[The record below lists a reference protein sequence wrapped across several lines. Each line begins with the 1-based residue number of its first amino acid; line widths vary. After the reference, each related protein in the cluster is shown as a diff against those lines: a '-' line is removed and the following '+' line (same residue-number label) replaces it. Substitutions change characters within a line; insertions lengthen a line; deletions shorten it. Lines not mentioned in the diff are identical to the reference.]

1 MRLLIAEDDKALGL
15 FLSRGLEADGH
26 RVRLACDGG
35 AAVEAFRQEMPDLTI
50 LDLNMPVKDG
60 EQVLE
65 ELRALDAELPVLV
78 LTARQE
84 VDTRVRCLDR
94 GADDLMIKPFSL
106 HELRARCRALLRRK
120 REARLQLRAGDLEL
134 DRLDHT
140 ARRGGLPIVLTNKE
154 FALLEHL
161 MLNRGQCV
169 SRVELLDSVWN
180 LEPAQTTNIVDVY
193 VNYLRRKLKDPPP
206 GQLIR
211 TVRGQGYMVP
221 SETELAL
228 VAPVPRLPSSG
239 ASGPACGEQSSLRI
253 ALSSIHRFQSQENI
267 SCVSVPVPALP
278 VAPRIRPR
286 TALVASADRSFRQRL
301 SEILTGLRWQVR
313 EAEGG
318 AQAWAEA
325 EAAPPEAVIVD
336 SWLPDLDLAEFL
348 KDFRGTFPQVDLV
361 TAGGGAGAG
370 KPARAL
376 PPGTALCSAPLPG
389 HRYGCLEYG
398 ARARTGQMRTAQPDA
413 APASAVCGGIGR
425 SGGNQPRRRLS
436 SAAHGIYRQPLSRP
450 CGSGAILPL
459 APATRAPATGC
470 RR

>member
-1 MRLLIAEDDKALGL
+1 M
-15 FLSRGLEADGH
+15 
-26 RVRLACDGG
+26 
-35 AAVEAFRQEMPDLTI
+35 
-50 LDLNMPVKDG
+50 
-60 EQVLE
+60 
-65 ELRALDAELPVLV
+65 LV

-120 REARLQLRAGDLEL
+120 REARLLLRAGDLEL

-140 ARRGGLPIVLTNKE
+140 ARRAGQSILLTNKE

-221 SETELAL
+221 PEAELAL
-228 VAPVPRLPSSG
+228 SRLRRALPSLRSRRSG
-239 ASGPACGEQSSLRI
+239 RQPLWFLKCTRCFMPSTACRSGECIMQP
-253 ALSSIHRFQSQENI
+253 
-267 SCVSVPVPALP
+267 VPVPVP
-278 VAPRIRPR
+278 VLTATRIRPR

-301 SEILTGLRWQVR
+301 SETLTGLRWQVR

-325 EAAPPEAVIVD
+325 EAAAPEAVIVD

-348 KDFRGTFPQVDLV
+348 KDFRSSFPEVDLV
-361 TAGGGAGAG
+361 TAGGSS
-370 KPARAL
+370 PRRARAG
-376 PPGTALCSAPLPG
+376 PTARSCS
-389 HRYGCLEYG
+389 
-398 ARARTGQMRTAQPDA
+398 MRCA
-413 APASAVCGGIGR
+413 APRTPTRR
-425 SGGNQPRRRLS
+425 SGTRRR
-436 SAAHGIYRQPLSRP
+436 R
-450 CGSGAILPL
+450 
-459 APATRAPATGC
+459 
-470 RR
+470 

>member
-65 ELRALDAELPVLV
+65 EIRALDADLPVLV

-84 VDTRVRCLDR
+84 VNTRVRCLDH

-140 ARRGGLPIVLTNKE
+140 ARRGAQPILLTNKE

-169 SRVELLDSVWN
+169 SRVELLDSVWS
-180 LEPAQTTNIVDVY
+180 LEQTQTTNIVDVY

-206 GQLIR
+206 GHLIR
-211 TVRGQGYMVP
+211 TVRGQGYVVP
-221 SETELAL
+221 SEAELAL
-228 VAPVPRLPSSG
+228 AVPVAIPVPSTR
-239 ASGPACGEQSSLRI
+239 PAAIGL
-253 ALSSIHRFQSQENI
+253 
-267 SCVSVPVPALP
+267 VSEV
-278 VAPRIRPR
+278 
-286 TALVASADRSFRQRL
+286 
-301 SEILTGLRWQVR
+301 
-313 EAEGG
+313 
-318 AQAWAEA
+318 
-325 EAAPPEAVIVD
+325 
-336 SWLPDLDLAEFL
+336 
-348 KDFRGTFPQVDLV
+348 
-361 TAGGGAGAG
+361 
-370 KPARAL
+370 
-376 PPGTALCSAPLPG
+376 
-389 HRYGCLEYG
+389 H
-398 ARARTGQMRTAQPDA
+398 
-413 APASAVCGGIGR
+413 
-425 SGGNQPRRRLS
+425 
-436 SAAHGIYRQPLSRP
+436 
-450 CGSGAILPL
+450 
-459 APATRAPATGC
+459 
-470 RR
+470 